1 MRSQLLICLE
11 NFTGIVIF
19 ATNLVVNYDKAF
31 LSRLINVEFT
41 YPTEEE
47 RVAIWNIHLKGK
59 NIHVPLSQNV
69 DLEKLAKE
77 YKLCGREIKNIVK
90 SACVSVALEQREEVD
105 YNDLDQACIN
115 AITERNKVY
124 NAQDHTMLQRQSGKS
139 IEQNKTLMDE
149 IKKNIDISKKKDT
162 KSI

>member
-1 MRSQLLICLE
+1 M
-11 NFTGIVIF
+11 
-19 ATNLVVNYDKAF
+19 
-31 LSRLINVEFT
+31 
-41 YPTEEE
+41 
-47 RVAIWNIHLKGK
+47 
-59 NIHVPLSQNV
+59 
-69 DLEKLAKE
+69 
-77 YKLCGREIKNIVK
+77 
-90 SACVSVALEQREEVD
+90 EQREEVD